1 MIHLPRRYFHQ
12 AMNQKRWSREKKQMG
27 GQEYRVLQPHEIA
40 AFTRG
45 EESQRH
51 TVQDSIDSLN
61 DAIDRL
67 DGIIKEMHEQT
78 KDGCCK

>member
-12 AMNQKRWSREKKQMG
+12 AMNQKRWSKERRMG
-27 GQEYRVLQPHEIA
+27 GEYRVLQPHEIA

-61 DAIDRL
+61 AAIDRL
-67 DGIIKEMHEQT
+67 DAIINEMREQANGNN
-78 KDGCCK
+78 K